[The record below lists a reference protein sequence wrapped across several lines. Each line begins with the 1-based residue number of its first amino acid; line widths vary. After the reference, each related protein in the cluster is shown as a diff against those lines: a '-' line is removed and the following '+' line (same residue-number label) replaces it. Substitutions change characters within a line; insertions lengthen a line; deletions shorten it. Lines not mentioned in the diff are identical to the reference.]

1 MCAGRLDEQLYGS
14 GGGMRIRDPERRQ
27 REAERRMIEATRRAG
42 TQAWE
47 KIERRAPRPPTSG

>member
-1 MCAGRLDEQLYGS
+1 MCAGGLDEQPYGS

-27 REAERRMIEATRRAG
+27 REAERRIIEATRRAG

-47 KIERRAPRPPTSG
+47 KIERRASRQPTSG